1 MNLNNNKDLFVYL
14 KGRNLFLQYI
24 KPFLRWGISRNEFL
38 RAHLRQERN
47 NCEITIA
54 TSMLLNIN
62 LFLALLLMLTYMA
75 YIIL

>member
-1 MNLNNNKDLFVYL
+1 MINIRPFKSAIYFYDV
-14 KGRNLFLQYI
+14 KFLC
-24 KPFLRWGISRNEFL
+24 RGISRNEFL
-38 RAHLRQERN
+38 RAHLRQEKN

-62 LFLALLLMLTYMA
+62 LFLVLLLMLTYMA